1 MRVLVAS
8 DHLGALTSR
17 ETGSILAEAWQGHD
31 VVVVP
36 MGEAGS
42 GWLQSVADQVDEA
55 VAMLPCGD
63 GGGRSG
69 AGGSADDAAP
79 VALMVAGAD
88 LLAVAVESGRQ
99 RNGIDWTAS
108 SAPLGAAVA
117 AALADTTVPRTL
129 AIDLGGLTSH
139 DAGAGFLQALGARAD
154 RDLTGGV
161 GGLGQVG
168 FVDIEPVRDLLGGC
182 ELVGIIPSA
191 DRNAHLLGLRGITSI
206 AGREAGLD
214 QARMLAADGSLERFV
229 GQVAPEVATE
239 AGAGAAGG
247 LGWAIRALGGRLVT
261 GPDFAAE
268 RYGLAELAEQAELIV
283 TGCASFDFA
292 SRGGGVVAA
301 LANLAESTMTP
312 CIVVAGT
319 VVIGAREM
327 RTMGVEA
334 AYPAW
339 PDGVGGDPV
348 DGLRAVARR
357 VARTWSW

>member
-8 DHLGALTSR
+8 DHLGALTSA
-17 ETGSILAEAWQGHD
+17 EAGSILAEAWQGHD
-31 VVVVP
+31 VVVIP
-36 MGEAGS
+36 MGESGS
-42 GWLQSVADQVDEA
+42 GWLQSVADQVDES
-55 VAMLPCGD
+55 VALL
-63 GGGRSG
+63 ST
-69 AGGSADDAAP
+69 SADETAP
-79 VALMVAGAD
+79 MALMVVGED
-88 LLAVAVESGRQ
+88 LLAVAVESARE
-99 RNGIDWTAS
+99 RDGIDWTAS

-117 AALADTTVPRTL
+117 GALGDTATPRTL

-154 RDLTGGV
+154 RDLSGGV
-161 GGLGQVG
+161 AGLGQVG
-168 FVDIEPVRDLLGGC
+168 FVDIDPVRERLGEC
-182 ELVGIIPSA
+182 ELVGIVPSA
-191 DRNAHLLGLRGITSI
+191 ERSSHLLGLRGITSI

-214 QARMLAADGSLERFV
+214 AARMLAADGALERFV
-229 GQVAPEVATE
+229 GLVAPEFATE

-261 GPDFAAE
+261 GPEFAVE
-268 RYGLAELAEQAELIV
+268 RHGLDDLARQAELIV
-283 TGCASFDFA
+283 TGCASYDFA

-301 LANLAESTMTP
+301 LASLGESTMTP

-339 PDGVGGDPV
+339 PDGVAGDPAES
-348 DGLRAVARR
+348 LRTVAAR